1 MFRRRRRNRERLNSD
16 AWEQHWRSLIE
27 DKLREEGRDM
37 GQFSNGDGGMST
49 VRKEYQDNNWQERRD
64 NPMPNDWA

>member
-1 MFRRRRRNRERLNSD
+1 
-16 AWEQHWRSLIE
+16 
-27 DKLREEGRDM
+27 M